1 MTEPTT
7 RVRVAIV
14 DDEPPA
20 RGRMRTALSRMAE
33 VEIVAE
39 CGDGVEAAE
48 MILGLRPDLVLLDVQ
63 MPGLDGFGV
72 VDRIG
77 PAAMPAVVF
86 VTAYDQFALK
96 AFEVHALDY
105 VLKPFDR
112 GRLQEAVIRV
122 VEHIR
127 TRRVGEAG
135 ARLAAL
141 LAALLADLQ
150 PPAANRGT
158 PRMPALRAAAN
169 YAARILVREGEGLGF
184 VETERV
190 DWLEAAGNYV
200 RLHVGAKAHL
210 VRATLSGILESLDP
224 ARFVR
229 IHRST
234 IVNLDRVREIQPWVG
249 GDYLV
254 ILKDGRQLRVSR
266 NFRDDLLK
274 PLA

>member
-1 MTEPTT
+1 MTERPS

-20 RGRMRTALSRMAE
+20 RGRMRTALSRMAD

-39 CGDGVEAAE
+39 CGDGVEAVE
-48 MILGLRPDLVLLDVQ
+48 IIRDRHPDLVLLDVQ

-72 VDRIG
+72 VDRVG

-86 VTAYDQFALK
+86 VTAYDRFALK

-112 GRLQEAVIRV
+112 GRLQESVIRA

-127 TRRVGEAG
+127 MRRVGELG

-141 LAALLADLQ
+141 LADL
-150 PPAANRGT
+150 PPLPAIRGT
-158 PRMPALRAAAN
+158 PRTPALGAAGS
-169 YAARILVREGEGLGF
+169 YASRILVREGEGLGF

-190 DWLEAAGNYV
+190 DWLEPAGNYV

-210 VRATLSGILESLDP
+210 VRATLSGILQSLDP

-229 IHRST
+229 IHRSA
-234 IVNLDRVREIQPWVG
+234 IVNLDRIREIQPWVG
-249 GDYLV
+249 GDYLA

-274 PLA
+274 PLT